1 MKVTERNERKRNDKL
16 RGTKRKKKTGEILI
30 LKMII
35 LKAQRENKNDCRKAQ
50 VRKARKERK
59 HMKLKQ
65 KFFRKKKEKN
75 RK

>member
-16 RGTKRKKKTGEILI
+16 RGKKRKKTGEILI

-35 LKAQRENKNDCRKAQ
+35 LKAQRKNKNDCRKAQ

-65 KFFRKKKEKN
+65 KFFRKKY